1 MNHKW
6 DVFIYGDINIDIII
20 PGVDQFP
27 LPGQE
32 KVVDEMDTYIGGG
45 AALTAMG
52 LGKLGVNTVFKG
64 RVGNDC
70 YGNYIRAE
78 LEKNRID
85 CSLLEVSKENK
96 TGISLSFTNEK
107 DRCFLTSRGTN
118 LELNLKEI
126 TREDIKNA
134 AHIHMTGYDG
144 RKRHEE
150 YARILQII
158 SEEGN
163 TTVSFDVGW
172 DDSEEWYEGI
182 LELIPYIDVLFMN
195 ETEVLHY
202 TRQETVEEAMEVIR
216 GKCKIAVIKMGKKG
230 SIAITKDST
239 YTAGSFPVKAVDTT
253 GAGDSFN
260 AGFIYGFLKKASMNQ
275 CLQYA
280 NACGAMSVTA
290 YGGNTAFP
298 EETKLI
304 EFIKLQEENVERN

>member
-1 MNHKW
+1 MSKKW
-6 DVFIYGDINIDIII
+6 DVFIYGDINMDIII
-20 PGVDQFP
+20 PGIGEFP

-32 KVVDEMDTYIGGG
+32 KVVDEMDTCIGGG

-52 LGKLGVNTVFKG
+52 LGRLGINTVFRS

-70 YGNYIRAE
+70 YGNFIREE
-78 LEKNRID
+78 LIKNKID
-85 CSLLEVSKENK
+85 CSLLEVSKVNK

-107 DRCFLTSRGTN
+107 DRCFLTARGTN

-126 TREDIKNA
+126 TRGDIRNT

-144 RKRHEE
+144 RKNHGQYGQTLKMIHEE
-150 YARILQII
+150 
-158 SEEGN
+158 GG

-172 DDSEEWYEGI
+172 DDTGEWYAGV

-216 GKCKIAVIKMGKKG
+216 SKCRIAVIKMGGKG
-230 SIAITKDST
+230 AAAITKDST
-239 YTAGSFPVKAVDTT
+239 CMVDSFPVKAVDTT

-260 AGFIYGFLKKASMNQ
+260 AGFIYGFLKRASMKQ

-280 NACGAMSVTA
+280 NACGALSVTA

-298 EETKLI
+298 EETKLM
-304 EFIKLQEENVERN
+304 EFLKE